1 MRGDNRL
8 DAQRADKGISRFQT
22 RHQNM
27 TVNIREFAPADALSV
42 NALAVKAFEQFQNA
56 YDDWPAFKTRIA
68 GMSSLAGAGELL
80 VAEIDR
86 QIVGAVVYIG
96 PGMPKADFFQAEWPI
111 MRMLVV
117 SPDFRGLGIGRALT
131 EKCLQRAR
139 RDKAQVFALHS
150 SEIMQVALPMYLR
163 MGFQIMSQAPSIHGV
178 EYGVYLKK
186 ID

>member
-1 MRGDNRL
+1 M
-8 DAQRADKGISRFQT
+8 
-22 RHQNM
+22 
-27 TVNIREFAPADALSV
+27 NIREFDAADALTV
-42 NALAVKAFEQFQNA
+42 NALALRAFEQFQRA
-56 YDDWPAFKTRIA
+56 YNDWPAFKAKIA
-68 GMSSLAGAGELL
+68 ETSSLAGSGELF

-96 PGMPKADFFQAEWPI
+96 PGMPKADFFRLEWPI

-117 SPDFRGLGIGRALT
+117 SPDFRGQGIGRALT
-131 EKCLQRAR
+131 EKCLQRAK
-139 RDKAQVFALHS
+139 RDKAQNFALHT

-163 MGFQIMSQAPSIHGV
+163 MGFQKVLQAPSIYGV